1 MAFSVERMDHVEV
14 FVRDLKRSA
23 DWYAEVLGL
32 HEVMRWDPEPVM
44 IGAGSTKL
52 ALFRAEKGEASH
64 GEERPHWHRVAW
76 LTDLAG
82 FAAAQEHLKALGIAF
97 RGPVDHGRTQS
108 VYFEDPDR
116 NLLEITFYA

>member
-1 MAFSVERMDHVEV
+1 MAFSVEHMDHVEV

-52 ALFRAEKGEASH
+52 ALFLAGKGEASH
-64 GEERPHWHRVAW
+64 DEERPHWHRVAW
-76 LTDLAG
+76 LTDAAG

-97 RGPVDHGRTQS
+97 RGPVDHERSKS

-116 NLLEITFYA
+116 NLLEITCYT